1 ELLSLLSRLP
11 GEGGV
16 VGLAELALGPLSRLF
31 GARGAMLMV
40 RSQSEPPDFEI
51 VGRVGECGA
60 GLFALPASGA
70 LERALLERPRPQAL
84 GDLPEEAAREC
95 GALDAEILVP
105 LVSKNRIAGVLAF
118 AA

>member
-1 ELLSLLSRLP
+1 MLL
-11 GEGGV
+11 
-16 VGLAELALGPLSRLF
+16 
-31 GARGAMLMV
+31 V

-60 GLFALPASGA
+60 GLFALPAGGA

-84 GDLPEEAAREC
+84 GDLPEDAAREC

-105 LVSKNRIAGVLAF
+105 LASKGQNVKVTGVLAF
-118 AA
+118 APRRRGIYG